1 MIEVKIDK
9 TGIEMHCEGGLEE
22 LTAEMGKI
30 INGLY
35 SRMKVS
41 ANPMLG
47 DLFRE
52 VLTTGLVLP
61 GSPIWE
67 VNPGGDGSLSILV
80 PRDMRCGSDEA

>member
-1 MIEVKIDK
+1 M
-9 TGIEMHCEGGLEE
+9 E

-41 ANPMLG
+41 ANPVLG
-47 DLFRE
+47 DMFRE
-52 VLTTGLVLP
+52 TLTTALTFP

-67 VNPGGDGSLSILV
+67 VNPGGEGSLSILV
-80 PRDMRCGSDEA
+80 PRDMRCGDDEA